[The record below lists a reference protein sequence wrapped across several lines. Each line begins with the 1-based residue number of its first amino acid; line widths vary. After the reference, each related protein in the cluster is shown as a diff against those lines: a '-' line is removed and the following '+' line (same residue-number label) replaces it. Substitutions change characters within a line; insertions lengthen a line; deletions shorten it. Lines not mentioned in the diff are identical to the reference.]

1 MLLLTLELSSIILI
15 NRNGTE
21 LKFFLCSMGFC
32 GMPETCLGLHSFTV
46 VIYICIWNQPIL
58 HLWNEIN
65 LIMVNYPPLPEIGFL
80 CVTLIVLELYI
91 QG

>member
-32 GMPETCLGLHSFTV
+32 GMPETCLGLAWSK
-46 VIYICIWNQPIL
+46 L
-58 HLWNEIN
+58 SEI
-65 LIMVNYPPLPEIGFL
+65 IEPHAEFS
-80 CVTLIVLELYI
+80 
-91 QG
+91 